1 VLRAG
6 AIEVARIAEL
16 LQKAGISLSS
26 AELYQ
31 P

>member
-16 LQKAGISLSS
+16 LQKAGISLSH
-26 AELYQ
+26 
-31 P
+31 